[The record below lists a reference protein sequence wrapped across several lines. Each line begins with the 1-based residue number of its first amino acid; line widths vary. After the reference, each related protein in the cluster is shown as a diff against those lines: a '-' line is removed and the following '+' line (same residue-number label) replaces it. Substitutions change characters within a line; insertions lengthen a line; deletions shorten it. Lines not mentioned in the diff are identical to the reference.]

1 MKKMFGVLSLIAIFT
16 VAFTSQASANDS
28 PDTQVVYDIGNVDR
42 DFVTVSVEL
51 VVEGEVFYVY
61 TVGSD
66 LRSADETV
74 KELASVE
81 DLSESVNLVNGYFVL
96 TNFDNE
102 FYIRGKEPIRCVN
115 SIITFDIRG
124 KEPIRYANNETI
136 KENSCPVK
144 SVTDIYSDA
153 ERPVGWC

>member
-42 DFVTVSVEL
+42 DFVAVSVEL
-51 VVEGEVFYVY
+51 VVEGEVFYV
-61 TVGSD
+61 
-66 LRSADETV
+66 ADETV

-102 FYIRGKEPIRCVN
+102 FYIRGKEPIR
-115 SIITFDIRG
+115 
-124 KEPIRYANNETI
+124 YANNETI

>member
-1 MKKMFGVLSLIAIFT
+1 MFGVLSLIAIFT
-16 VAFTSQASANDS
+16 VAFTSQASANGS

-42 DFVTVSVEL
+42 DFVAVSVEL
-51 VVEGEVFYVY
+51 VVEGEVFYV
-61 TVGSD
+61 
-66 LRSADETV
+66 ADETV

-102 FYIRGKEPIRCVN
+102 FYIRGKEPIR
-115 SIITFDIRG
+115 
-124 KEPIRYANNETI
+124 YANNETI

>member
-1 MKKMFGVLSLIAIFT
+1 MKKMFGVLSRIAIFT
-16 VAFTSQASANDS
+16 VAFTSQASANGS

-42 DFVTVSVEL
+42 DFVAVSVEL
-51 VVEGEVFYVY
+51 VVEGEVFYV
-61 TVGSD
+61 
-66 LRSADETV
+66 ADETV

-102 FYIRGKEPIRCVN
+102 FYIRGKEPIR
-115 SIITFDIRG
+115 
-124 KEPIRYANNETI
+124 YANNETI

>member
-16 VAFTSQASANDS
+16 VAFTSQASANGS

-42 DFVTVSVEL
+42 DFVAVSVEL
-51 VVEGEVFYVY
+51 VVEGEVFYV
-61 TVGSD
+61 
-66 LRSADETV
+66 ADETV
-74 KELASVE
+74 KEVASVE

-102 FYIRGKEPIRCVN
+102 FYIRGKEPIRYVN

-124 KEPIRYANNETI
+124 KEPIRYANKETI

>member
-16 VAFTSQASANDS
+16 VAFTSQASANGS

-42 DFVTVSVEL
+42 DFVAVSVEL
-51 VVEGEVFYVY
+51 VVEGEVFYV
-61 TVGSD
+61 
-66 LRSADETV
+66 ADETV

-102 FYIRGKEPIRCVN
+102 FYIRGKEPIC
-115 SIITFDIRG
+115 
-124 KEPIRYANNETI
+124 YANNETI

>member
-1 MKKMFGVLSLIAIFT
+1 MFGVLSLIAIFT
-16 VAFTSQASANDS
+16 VAFTSQASANGS

-42 DFVTVSVEL
+42 DFVAVSVQL
-51 VVEGEVFYVY
+51 VVEGEVFYV
-61 TVGSD
+61 
-66 LRSADETV
+66 ADETV

-102 FYIRGKEPIRCVN
+102 FYIRGKEPIR
-115 SIITFDIRG
+115 
-124 KEPIRYANNETI
+124 YANNETI

>member
-16 VAFTSQASANDS
+16 VAFTSQASANGS

-42 DFVTVSVEL
+42 DFVAVSVEL
-51 VVEGEVFYVY
+51 VVEGEVFYV
-61 TVGSD
+61 
-66 LRSADETV
+66 ADETV

-102 FYIRGKEPIRCVN
+102 FYIRGKEPIRYV
-115 SIITFDIRG
+115 
-124 KEPIRYANNETI
+124 NNETI

>member
-16 VAFTSQASANDS
+16 VAFTSQASANGS

-42 DFVTVSVEL
+42 DFVAVSVEL
-51 VVEGEVFYVY
+51 VVEGEVFYV
-61 TVGSD
+61 
-66 LRSADETV
+66 ADETV

-102 FYIRGKEPIRCVN
+102 FYIRGKEPIR
-115 SIITFDIRG
+115 
-124 KEPIRYANNETI
+124 YANNETI